1 MATHSSILVWEIPW
15 TEEPGGATVPGLAKS
30 QTGLSMYAKTCSHTH
45 THIVCWNQVTLIAYN
60 RRGSGTEGQLVRQ
73 LRTKVWTLLGFRG
86 STETL

>member
-15 TEEPGGATVPGLAKS
+15 TEEPGGATVLGLAKS
-30 QTGLSMYAKTCSHTH
+30 QTGLSMYANTCAYTH

-73 LRTKVWTLLGFRG
+73 LRAKVWTLLGFRG